1 MERRWLPLNI
11 QGQVKPF
18 KSSQSTYEYKYEIKK
33 SIFLAESKMVLTVE
47 EAEDFVQSIR
57 DKHLKA
63 THHVYAYSI
72 IHGGLKQKADD
83 DGEPSGTSA
92 MPILKAIE
100 LNGLQNIVIVV
111 TRYFGGIK
119 LGAGGLSRAYMAAT
133 TGVIEEF
140 GIREFKEYQD
150 LDIYMDYESYDIF
163 LNFVKNAKIDLIDSE
178 FLENVKATIS
188 IKLEDVEKIEG
199 EILNLT
205 AGKALIE
212 KKGIKLK

>member
-1 MERRWLPLNI
+1 MHLNTMEKI
-11 QGQVKPF
+11 EPF
-18 KSSQSTYEYKYEIKK
+18 KSSQSDYEYKYEIKK

-47 EAEDFVQSIR
+47 EADEFIKSIKE
-57 DKHLKA
+57 KHPKA
-63 THHVYAYSI
+63 THHVSAYSI

-92 MPILKAIE
+92 LPILKAIE
-100 LNGLQNIVIVV
+100 LNELQNIVIVV

-150 LDIYMDYESYDIF
+150 IEISFDYDIYDIF
-163 LNFVKNAKIDLIDSE
+163 LNYARNSKIEIIDTN
-178 FLENVKATIS
+178 FLEQVSVMIR
-188 IKLEDVEKIEG
+188 IKLEDVDDVISSV
-199 EILNLT
+199 LNIT
-205 AGKALIE
+205 SGKADIQ
-212 KKGIKLK
+212 KKGITLQWEMK

>member
-1 MERRWLPLNI
+1 MNI
-11 QGQVKPF
+11 DEKIKPF
-18 KSSQSTYEYKYEIKK
+18 KSSQSEYEYKYEVKK

-47 EAEDFVQSIR
+47 DADDFIKSIKE
-57 DKHLKA
+57 KHPKA
-63 THHVYAYSI
+63 THHVSAYSI

-119 LGAGGLSRAYMAAT
+119 LGAGGLSRAYMSAA

-150 LDIYMDYESYDIF
+150 LEIKMDYDIYDIF
-163 LNFVKNAKIDLIDSE
+163 LNYTKSADVEIVDTE
-178 FLENVKATIS
+178 FLEQVSVILRT
-188 IKLEDVEKIEG
+188 KLENVDN
-199 EILNLT
+199 LNSSIMDLSSGR
-205 AGKALIE
+205 AAIE
-212 KKGIKLK
+212 KKGIVLQ